1 METSFRST
9 TDWVRQRDN
18 RRKPANPPAA
28 ANRRPSRKRR
38 ESRLR
43 QATDPRRTEW
53 LDTQESVDGKR
64 VLKHRPCSLH
74 FNSEMRRIERLWSL
88 SDERHLVFASRR
100 RISCLPCFYRWLR
113 LRSLSSMCICP
124 SGPPKIENV
133 TLRRRIKC

>member
-28 ANRRPSRKRR
+28 ANRRSSRKRR

-53 LDTQESVDGKR
+53 LDTRESADGKR
-64 VLKHRPCSLH
+64 VLKHRPYSLH
-74 FNSEMRRIERLWSL
+74 FNSEIRRRIESSKAFGTSVTRYSSALDKS
-88 SDERHLVFASRR
+88 FPGK
-100 RISCLPCFYRWLR
+100 RILR
-113 LRSLSSMCICP
+113 F
-124 SGPPKIENV
+124 GPD
-133 TLRRRIKC
+133 